1 VSRVLESVLV
11 ANRGEIACRII
22 RGVRSFGRRAIAV
35 YSEADAGAPHVTA
48 ADAAVL
54 IGPAPVG
61 ESYLSIERVIDAAK
75 RSGAD
80 AVHPGYGFLAENAD
94 FARACGEAGLVFIGP
109 PAEAIE
115 LMGNKAAAKRR
126 MVETGVPCVPGY
138 HGGDQSDEALAKAA
152 DEIGYPMMVKAAAG
166 GGGRGMR
173 LVNDSD
179 ELATALE
186 LARAEAKSA
195 FGSDELILEKAIAR
209 PRHVEIQVFADE
221 HGGVIHLGER
231 DCSVQRRHQKVI
243 EESPCPVVTP
253 ELRAKMGAAAVEAAR
268 AIGYRGAGTV
278 EFLLDE
284 SGAFYFLEMNTRLQ
298 VEHPV
303 TEMVTGLD
311 LVVLQI
317 QVAEGWPLGI
327 EQDQVRLHGHAI
339 EARLYAE
346 DPTRDFMPASG
357 RIELWLDPCGD
368 GIRVDCGITSGQEV
382 SPFYDPLLAKVI
394 AWGESRETARRRLIS
409 ALDRSAVFGVATNRD
424 FLIAALSTPRFAAG
438 EATTAL
444 IDEEFAEGFT
454 SVARVEDAVVAA
466 ALEYELEAEQ
476 ALRASACVSSALVG
490 WSNAGRLVSY
500 YQYDLGGEVIDL
512 NVSPR
517 GRAHYEVSAGERTCE
532 VTIEE
537 RHGNRARL
545 HLDGRGLETCF
556 LLPREGT
563 IHLAADGRTRRFV
576 NRRMLAPGV
585 DEEAGG
591 GCVLAPMHGLLV
603 ELTVAVGDSVEQGQR
618 LAVLE
623 AMKMQHEICAPVEG
637 TVRAVHCQAGRQVGA
652 DDLLIEIEAAEQE
665 AG

>member
-1 VSRVLESVLV
+1 MSRVLESVLV
-11 ANRGEIACRII
+11 ANRGEIACRVI
-22 RGVRSFGRRAIAV
+22 RSVRSLGRRAIAV
-35 YSEADAGAPHVTA
+35 YSEADAGAPHVEA
-48 ADAAVL
+48 ADAAVS

-75 RSGAD
+75 QSGAD

-94 FARACGEAGLVFIGP
+94 FARACEEAGLVFIGP

-126 MVETGVPCVPGY
+126 MADAGVPCVPGY
-138 HGGDQSDEALAKAA
+138 HGGEQSDDVLAKAA
-152 DEIGYPMMVKAAAG
+152 AEIGYPVMVKAAAG

-173 LVNDSD
+173 LVSD
-179 ELATALE
+179 PGELATALE
-186 LARAEAKSA
+186 LARAEARSA
-195 FGSDELILEKAIAR
+195 FGSDELILEKGIAR
-209 PRHVEIQVFADE
+209 PRHVEIQVFADD

-268 AIGYRGAGTV
+268 AIDYRGAGTV

-311 LVVLQI
+311 LVALQI
-317 QVAEGWPLGI
+317 QVAEGRPLGI
-327 EQDQVRLHGHAI
+327 EQEQIRLRGHAI

-346 DPTRDFMPASG
+346 DPARDFMPSSG
-357 RIELWLDPCGD
+357 RIELWLAPSGD
-368 GIRVDCGITSGQEV
+368 GIRVDSGIATGQEI

-424 FLIAALSTPRFAAG
+424 FLIAALATPRFAAG

-444 IDEEFAEGFT
+444 IDEEFSGGFAPA
-454 SVARVEDAVVAA
+454 VGVDDAVVAA
-466 ALEYELEAEQ
+466 VLEYELEAER
-476 ALRASACVSSALVG
+476 ALRASACVSPALLG
-490 WSNAGRLVSY
+490 WSSTGRLVSY
-500 YQYDLGGEVIDL
+500 YQYDLGDEVTDL
-512 NVSPR
+512 TVSPR
-517 GRAHYEVSAGERTCE
+517 GRARYEVTAGGKTCE
-532 VTIEE
+532 VVIDE
-537 RHGNRARL
+537 RRGHRARL
-545 HLDGRGLETCF
+545 HLDGRGLEACF
-556 LLPREGT
+556 LLPREGA
-563 IHLAADGRTRRFV
+563 IHLAAGGRTHRFV

-585 DEEAGG
+585 EEEAGG
-591 GCVLAPMHGLLV
+591 GRVIAPMHGLLV
-603 ELTVAVGDSVEQGQR
+603 EVAVAVGDRVAQGQR

-623 AMKMQHEICAPVEG
+623 AMKMQHEIRAAVEG
-637 TVRAVHCQAGRQVGA
+637 TVRAVHCRAGQQVGA